1 MNKEC
6 RNVGITLYYKY
17 MKKQTSLFPHH
28 QSIVTIAALAAI
40 VAGAV
45 FVINYPKAA
54 WRYELDTKRMMEAQ
68 DLEQA
73 MEWYMIRQTIE
84 RTNITPPA
92 NS

>member
-54 WRYELDTKRMMEAQ
+54 WRYELDAQRMLEAQ

-73 MEWYMIRQTIE
+73 MEWYMIRQAKQETHLE
-84 RTNITPPA
+84 SQA